1 VICSDDIWHLAGL
14 RAEVASLAVLLHDLQ
29 EAMGRPIT
37 EEYVQK
43 CVERDRKTQKDTYLD
58 ACQRAQ
64 LESMPKQVE
73 H

>member
-1 VICSDDIWHLAGL
+1 MICSDDMWHLAGL
-14 RAEVASLAVLLHDLQ
+14 RAEVASLAVQLHDLQ

-43 CVERDRKTQKDTYLD
+43 CVEHRKTQKDAYLD

-64 LESMPKQVE
+64 LKSMSKQVE

>member
-1 VICSDDIWHLAGL
+1 
-14 RAEVASLAVLLHDLQ
+14 
-29 EAMGRPIT
+29 MGRPIT

-64 LESMPKQVE
+64 LGVNAEAGGTLISQSLLM
-73 H
+73 